1 MTSPGGAPLDLLDPL
16 LYAGDPAPAYRW
28 LRDEAPV
35 YWDPV
40 NQLWGISQFADVM
53 AVERDPA
60 RYSSARGSRPLIE
73 MNASMINRDDPR
85 HGRQRRLL
93 SGRFTPRAVRRH
105 SGRVREVVAELVA
118 AAAAKGTVEVVSEIA
133 APLPS
138 MVIAELLGF
147 DRSRWPDCL
156 RWSEVTMGSAGFRNE
171 DPRQPPGS
179 PEAIDEFV
187 AAFLELIQAR
197 RADPRDDLV
206 SSWVHGTVDGE
217 PLEISE
223 IIQEGLLLLD
233 GGAETTRSVIGQT
246 VWNLTRFS
254 DQRQILL
261 ADPAVIETTAVE
273 EFIRYATPVL
283 NMRRTVTVDHELHG
297 RRLREGDQVLLMYAA
312 ANLDEREFDQPER
325 FDVTRRDNHHAA
337 FGFGTH
343 FCLGAHLARLELR
356 LLFSEL
362 LRALPGFRLVA
373 GHQPQFAPGYFTR
386 TLAELRVEFSP
397 NS

>member
-16 LYAGDPAPAYRW
+16 LYAGDPTRAYQW

-40 NQLWGISQFADVM
+40 NELWGVSRFADVM
-53 AVERDPA
+53 AIERDPA
-60 RYSSARGSRPLIE
+60 RYSSALGSRPLID
-73 MNASMINRDDPR
+73 MSASMINRDDPR
-85 HGRQRRLL
+85 HGRQRRLV

-105 SGRVREVVAELVA
+105 EERVRAIVADLVA
-118 AAAAKGTVEVVSEIA
+118 AAAAKGTVEVVREIA

-147 DRSRWPDCL
+147 GRDRWPDCM
-156 RWSEVTMGSAGFRNE
+156 RWSEVTMSSAGFRNG

-187 AAFLELIQAR
+187 AAFVQLIEAR
-197 RADPRDDLV
+197 RRDPRDDLASV
-206 SSWVHGTVDGE
+206 WVQGTVDGE

-246 VWNLTRFS
+246 VWNLARFD
-254 DQRQILL
+254 DQRRILVD
-261 ADPAVIETTAVE
+261 DPAVIRTTAVE
-273 EFIRYATPVL
+273 EFIRFATPVL
-283 NMRRTVTVDHELHG
+283 NMRRTVTADHELHG
-297 RRLREGDQVLLMYAA
+297 QQLREGDQILLMYGA
-312 ANLDEREFDQPER
+312 ANADEREFGDPER
-325 FDVTRRDNHHAA
+325 FDVTRHHNHHAA

-356 LLFSEL
+356 ILFSEL
-362 LRALPGFRLVA
+362 LRVLPEFRLLP
-373 GHQPQFAPGYFTR
+373 GHQPEFAPGYFTR
-386 TLAELRVEFSP
+386 TLTELWVEFDP
-397 NS
+397 KR